1 MLSYFTIL
9 KHHFI
14 IIPYHFIISPT
25 SQNSIFIK
33 ILFFNH
39 SLLFISNCYIFSDCW
54 KLLHFF
60 HLFSLSLPCFLSLS
74 RYIFSDCWNFFI
86 FFIFFSLSLPC
97 SLSLSRY
104 IFSDCWNFFI
114 FFTLSPMLSVTF
126 SLPLH
131 FPFSMPDYL
140 SSLWVSLVLGVAGRW
155 IVGLCGGSWIVF
167 R

>member
-1 MLSYFTIL
+1 MLLHFTIL

-14 IIPYHFIISPT
+14 IIPYHFTISPT

-39 SLLFISNCYIFSDCW
+39 FLLFISNRYIISDCW
-54 KLLHFF
+54 KLLQIF
-60 HLFSLSLPCFLSLS
+60 HLFFTLSHALSLS
-74 RYIFSDCWNFFI
+74 RYIFFRLLELLPFFHL
-86 FFIFFSLSLPC
+86 FFTLSPMLSVTFSL
-97 SLSLSRY
+97 Y
-104 IFSDCWNFFI
+104 FFRLLELLHFFHL

-131 FPFSMPDYL
+131 FPFSMPDCL

-155 IVGLCGGSWIVF
+155 IVDRGSLW
-167 R
+167 